1 MGGQQAKATVRKS
14 TEPGSLWHKTAPPW
28 LRTVAVPV
36 LPSFIVRPAPFLF
49 SLLSLLAGQ
58 STRAQSAVDTM
69 RSAAPAASPALAD
82 FANERTRLDQRGLAV
97 LGGWAAGNLLV
108 SGIATGQTDGSAHY
122 FHQMN
127 IGWGAVNL
135 VLAGAGYRAA
145 RRASQQPLTDRA
157 GNVRA
162 QLRTEKLYLFNAGL
176 DVAYL
181 ATGLY
186 LLEKCRNPTASGSP
200 DRWRGYG
207 QSLLLQGGFLLLFD
221 GFQYATHQR
230 HGQKLYPLLSR
241 VSVGPGAVALIL
253 PLGHSFHRL
262 ASPIGFE

>member
-1 MGGQQAKATVRKS
+1 M
-14 TEPGSLWHKTAPPW
+14 
-28 LRTVAVPV
+28 
-36 LPSFIVRPAPFLF
+36 RPAFFLF
-49 SLLSLLAGQ
+49 SLVSLFAGQ
-58 STRAQSAVDTM
+58 SVRAQSAVDTV
-69 RSAAPAASPALAD
+69 RSAGPAAPAALVD
-82 FANERTRLDQRGLAV
+82 FANERTRLDRRGLAV

-108 SGIATGQTDGSAHY
+108 SGIAMGQTEGSAHY

-135 VLAGAGYRAA
+135 VLAGTGCLAA
-145 RRASQQPLTDRA
+145 RRASQHPPADRA

-186 LLEKCRNPTASGSP
+186 LLEKGRNPTAAGSP

-221 GFQYATHQR
+221 GFQYATHHR

-241 VSVGPGAVALIL
+241 VSIGPGAVALAL
-253 PLGHSFHRL
+253 PLGPMSRRL
-262 ASPIGFE
+262 APPISVE

>member
-1 MGGQQAKATVRKS
+1 MTIPMR
-14 TEPGSLWHKTAPPW
+14 LPP
-28 LRTVAVPV
+28 L
-36 LPSFIVRPAPFLF
+36 LF
-49 SLLSLLAGQ
+49 GLMSLLA
-58 STRAQSAVDTM
+58 TPLAQAQALADSLPKA
-69 RSAAPAASPALAD
+69 SAAPPLALAA
-82 FANERTRLDQRGLAV
+82 FAAGRTRLDQRGLTV

-108 SGIATGQTDGSAHY
+108 SGIATGQTTGSEHY

-135 VLAGAGYRAA
+135 VLAGTGYLAA
-145 RRASQQPLTDRA
+145 RRATRRPADDRA
-157 GNVRA
+157 SNVRA
-162 QLRTEKLYLFNAGL
+162 QIKTENLYLFNAGL

-186 LLEKCRNPTASGSP
+186 LLEKSRNPTAAGSS

-221 GFQYATHQR
+221 GIQYAAHHR

-241 VSVGPGAVALIL
+241 VSIGPGAIAVTW
-253 PLGHSFHRL
+253 PLGP
-262 ASPIGFE
+262 AGE

>member
-1 MGGQQAKATVRKS
+1 MTISMR
-14 TEPGSLWHKTAPPW
+14 LPP
-28 LRTVAVPV
+28 L
-36 LPSFIVRPAPFLF
+36 LF
-49 SLLSLLAGQ
+49 GLLCLLA
-58 STRAQSAVDTM
+58 TPLAQAQIQADSLPK
-69 RSAAPAASPALAD
+69 AAPASPPDLAN
-82 FANERTRLDQRGLAV
+82 FAAGRTRLDQRGLAG
-97 LGGWAAGNLLV
+97 LGSWAVGNLRV
-108 SGIATGQTDGSAHY
+108 SGVATGQTDGAAHY

-135 VLAGAGYRAA
+135 VLAGTGYLAA
-145 RRASQQPLTDRA
+145 RRATNQPPIDRA

-162 QLRTEKLYLFNAGL
+162 QFRTEKLYLFNAGL

-186 LLEKCRNPTASGSP
+186 LLEKSRNPTAAGSS

-221 GFQYATHQR
+221 GFQYATHRR

-241 VSVGPGAVALIL
+241 FSIGPGAVVLTW
-253 PLGHSFHRL
+253 PLGPAR
-262 ASPIGFE
+262 E

>member
-1 MGGQQAKATVRKS
+1 MRL
-14 TEPGSLWHKTAPPW
+14 PPLLLW
-28 LRTVAVPV
+28 LM
-36 LPSFIVRPAPFLF
+36 
-49 SLLSLLAGQ
+49 SLLA
-58 STRAQSAVDTM
+58 TPLAQAQAPADSLPK
-69 RSAAPAASPALAD
+69 AAPAPALAN
-82 FANERTRLDQRGLAV
+82 FAATRTRLDQRGLAV
-97 LGGWAAGNLLV
+97 LGGWAVSNILV

-135 VLAGAGYRAA
+135 VLSGTGYLSA
-145 RRASQQPLTDRA
+145 RRAANQPITDRA

-162 QLRTEKLYLFNAGL
+162 QSRTEKLYLFNAGL

-186 LLEKCRNPTASGSP
+186 LLEKGRNPTADGSP

-221 GFQYATHQR
+221 GFQYATHHR
-230 HGQKLYPLLSR
+230 HGQQLYPLLGR
-241 VSVGPGAVALIL
+241 VRIRPGAVAVSW
-253 PLGHSFHRL
+253 PVR
-262 ASPIGFE
+262 

>member
-1 MGGQQAKATVRKS
+1 MIPMRL
-14 TEPGSLWHKTAPPW
+14 PPLLLW
-28 LRTVAVPV
+28 LM
-36 LPSFIVRPAPFLF
+36 
-49 SLLSLLAGQ
+49 SLLA
-58 STRAQSAVDTM
+58 TPLAQAQADSLPK
-69 RSAAPAASPALAD
+69 AAPAPALAN
-82 FANERTRLDQRGLAV
+82 FAATRTRLDQRGLAV
-97 LGGWAAGNLLV
+97 LGGWAVSNILV

-135 VLAGAGYRAA
+135 VLAGTGYLAA
-145 RRASQQPLTDRA
+145 RRAANQPITDRA

-162 QLRTEKLYLFNAGL
+162 QSRTEKLYLFNAGL

-186 LLEKCRNPTASGSP
+186 LLEKGRNPTADGSP

-221 GFQYATHQR
+221 GFQYATHHR
-230 HGQKLYPLLSR
+230 HGQQLYPLLGR
-241 VSVGPGAVALIL
+241 VRIGPGAVAVSW
-253 PLGHSFHRL
+253 PVR
-262 ASPIGFE
+262 

>member
-1 MGGQQAKATVRKS
+1 M
-14 TEPGSLWHKTAPPW
+14 
-28 LRTVAVPV
+28 
-36 LPSFIVRPAPFLF
+36 RPALILF
-49 SLLSLLAGQ
+49 SFVSLLTGQ
-58 STRAQSAVDTM
+58 SVWAQTPVDTM
-69 RSAAPAASPALAD
+69 RNAGPVALPTLVD
-82 FANERTRLDQRGLAV
+82 FAKERTRLDQRGLAV

-108 SGIATGQTDGSAHY
+108 SGITMGQTDGSAHY

-135 VLAGAGYRAA
+135 VLAGTGYWAA
-145 RRASQQPLTDRA
+145 RRATHQPSADRA
-157 GNVRA
+157 GTVRA

-186 LLEKCRNPTASGSP
+186 LLEKSRNPTASGSP

-241 VSVGPGAVALIL
+241 VSIGPGAVALTW
-253 PLGHSFHRL
+253 PLGPGKR
-262 ASPIGFE
+262 

>member
-1 MGGQQAKATVRKS
+1 MRL
-14 TEPGSLWHKTAPPW
+14 PPLLLW
-28 LRTVAVPV
+28 LM
-36 LPSFIVRPAPFLF
+36 
-49 SLLSLLAGQ
+49 SLLTTPLAQAQAPADSLLK
-58 STRAQSAVDTM
+58 
-69 RSAAPAASPALAD
+69 AAPAPALAN
-82 FANERTRLDQRGLAV
+82 FAATRTRLDQRGLAV
-97 LGGWAAGNLLV
+97 LGGWAVSNILV

-135 VLAGAGYRAA
+135 VLAGTGYLAA
-145 RRASQQPLTDRA
+145 RRAANQPITDRA

-162 QLRTEKLYLFNAGL
+162 QSRTEKLYLFNAGL

-186 LLEKCRNPTASGSP
+186 LLEKGRNPTADGSP

-221 GFQYATHQR
+221 GFQYATHHR
-230 HGQKLYPLLSR
+230 HGQQLYPLLGR
-241 VSVGPGAVALIL
+241 VRIGPGAVAVSW
-253 PLGHSFHRL
+253 PVR
-262 ASPIGFE
+262 

>member
-1 MGGQQAKATVRKS
+1 MRL
-14 TEPGSLWHKTAPPW
+14 PLLRLW
-28 LRTVAVPV
+28 
-36 LPSFIVRPAPFLF
+36 
-49 SLLSLLAGQ
+49 LLSLLA
-58 STRAQSAVDTM
+58 TPLAQAQTPADSLPK
-69 RSAAPAASPALAD
+69 AAPASALTN
-82 FANERTRLDQRGLAV
+82 FAAGRTRLDQRGLAV
-97 LGGWAAGNLLV
+97 LGGWAVGNVLV

-135 VLAGAGYRAA
+135 VLAGTGYLAA
-145 RRASQQPLTDRA
+145 RRATNQPPNDRA

-162 QLRTEKLYLFNAGL
+162 QSRTEKLYLFNAGL

-186 LLEKCRNPTASGSP
+186 LLEKSRNPTAPGSS

-221 GFQYATHQR
+221 GFQYATHHR
-230 HGQKLYPLLSR
+230 HGQRLYPLLSR
-241 VSVGPGAVALIL
+241 VRIGPGAVAVSW
-253 PLGHSFHRL
+253 PVR
-262 ASPIGFE
+262 

>member
-1 MGGQQAKATVRKS
+1 MRL
-14 TEPGSLWHKTAPPW
+14 PPLLLW
-28 LRTVAVPV
+28 LM
-36 LPSFIVRPAPFLF
+36 
-49 SLLSLLAGQ
+49 SLLA
-58 STRAQSAVDTM
+58 TPLARAQAPADSLPI
-69 RSAAPAASPALAD
+69 AAPAPALAN
-82 FANERTRLDQRGLAV
+82 FAATRTRLDQRGLAV
-97 LGGWAAGNLLV
+97 LGGWAVSNNLV

-135 VLAGAGYRAA
+135 VLAGTGYLAA
-145 RRASQQPLTDRA
+145 RRAANQPITDRA

-162 QLRTEKLYLFNAGL
+162 QSRTEKLYLFNAGL

-186 LLEKCRNPTASGSP
+186 LLEKGRNPTADGSP

-221 GFQYATHQR
+221 GFQYATHHR
-230 HGQKLYPLLSR
+230 HGQQLYPLLGHIR
-241 VSVGPGAVALIL
+241 IGPGAVAV
-253 PLGHSFHRL
+253 SWSVR
-262 ASPIGFE
+262 